1 LDQLD
6 KWIASTGPEAYL
18 VLCLAAM
25 IEYVVPPFPGDTI
38 IILGGIYAARGQKPW
53 WLVFAVMTL
62 GSVFG
67 SAVDYW
73 VGLKIGDR
81 ITQLPEEKLFFG
93 LSRSRLLDLR
103 RRMRKNGS
111 SLIAINRF
119 LPAVRG
125 VLFIAAGTAR
135 MSFRRVMVLGAA
147 SAVAWNLLLMWL
159 GTAVG
164 GNAERL
170 EVLIRNYQLAVY
182 AVLVILA
189 LALAIRYLQRRRHRR
204 SAHGSIG

>member
-1 LDQLD
+1 
-6 KWIASTGPEAYL
+6 L

-53 WLVFAVMTL
+53 LLVFGVMTL
-62 GSVFG
+62 GSLLG
-67 SAVDYW
+67 SAIDYW
-73 VGLKIGDR
+73 VGLKIGER
-81 ITQLPEEKLFFG
+81 IAQVSEEKLIFG
-93 LSRSRLLDLR
+93 LSRAKILELR
-103 RRMRKNGS
+103 RKMRKNGS

-135 MSFRRVMVLGAA
+135 MSFARVMVLGAA
-147 SAVAWNLLLMWL
+147 SAIAWNLLLMWL

-164 GNAERL
+164 GNAQRL
-170 EVLIRNYQLAVY
+170 EALIRNYQLAVY
-182 AVLVILA
+182 GVLVIVVLG
-189 LALAIRYLQRRRHRR
+189 LAIRYLQRRRQRR
-204 SAHGSIG
+204 SAPGSVG